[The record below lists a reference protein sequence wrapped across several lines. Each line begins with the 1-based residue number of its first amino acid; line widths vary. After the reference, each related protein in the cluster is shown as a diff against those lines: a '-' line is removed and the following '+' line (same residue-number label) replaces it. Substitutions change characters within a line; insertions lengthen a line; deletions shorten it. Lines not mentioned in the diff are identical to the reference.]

1 VSVEAPATVDL
12 AAVDRILRAHEHS
25 RGTLIA
31 ILTEIQRECSYLPRV
46 ALEMVAE
53 RLGMPFSR
61 VFGVSTFYKAFSL
74 EPRGRCVVQV
84 CMGTACHVRGAQRI
98 LEEFQRVIGVGPG
111 MTTEDRLFTLETVN
125 CVGACAL
132 GPVAVVDGRY
142 HGNLTL
148 AGVTKLVDRYAKEHR
163 Q

>member
-1 VSVEAPATVDL
+1 VNVEAPAAVDL

-31 ILTEIQRECSYLPRV
+31 ILTDIQRECSYLPRG

-148 AGVTKLVDRYAKEHR
+148 AGVTKLVDRYAKELR
-163 Q
+163 R